1 MDAAFSRPT
10 PANVVDTTFAEL
22 MASHQTRLEAYI
34 RSLIF
39 DASSARDI
47 LQEAN
52 IVMLKKSGQFK
63 PGTNFTAWAYRIAW
77 FEVMSWRRRKG
88 RERIVFNDE
97 MLEQVAEV
105 VERRSDGEQ
114 ERVVALRECIEK
126 LPERQREFITRRY
139 LNEDSLVELAEENGM
154 KKNALVQL
162 LFRARSSLQK
172 CIEQR
177 LSSQPESAQ

>member
-10 PANVVDTTFAEL
+10 PADVADTTFADL

-39 DASSARDI
+39 DPSSARDI

-52 IVMLKKSGQFK
+52 IVMLKKAGQFEL
-63 PGTNFTAWAYRIAW
+63 GTNFTAWAYRIAW

-88 RERIVFNDE
+88 RERIVFDDQ
-97 MLEQVAEV
+97 MLERVAEV
-105 VERRSDGEQ
+105 MEKRSDREQ
-114 ERVVALRECIEK
+114 ERVEALRECIEK
-126 LPERQREFITRRY
+126 LPERQRDFITRRY
-139 LNEDSLVELAEENGM
+139 LHEDSLIELAEETGL

-162 LFRARSSLQK
+162 LFRARSSLLK
-172 CIEQR
+172 CIEHR
-177 LSSQPESAQ
+177 LRPQTDAL